1 MVFFHGCGGVRP
13 RLIELYAR
21 VAVARGCRAFSV
33 DSLAHRRWS
42 RAFALSLICSGA
54 VFRGPERAGDVLAAA
69 SGLSRRPD
77 VDATRLM
84 LAGWSHGAWSIMDLM
99 TMPLVRAGEAGLAD
113 PDPTPLAGVRSVF
126 LAYPYGGFAALSR
139 RREWLRRPA
148 VMGLIPRRDHVTRRA
163 DARRLYTTAERGGC
177 ETEVWEMDAGT
188 HAFDEPTTNPPM
200 RHHPEMAAEA
210 RRRFAAFLERTL
222 A

>member
-1 MVFFHGCGGVRP
+1 
-13 RLIELYAR
+13 
-21 VAVARGCRAFSV
+21 
-33 DSLAHRRWS
+33 
-42 RAFALSLICSGA
+42 
-54 VFRGPERAGDVLAAA
+54 
-69 SGLSRRPD
+69 
-77 VDATRLM
+77 
-84 LAGWSHGAWSIMDLM
+84 M
-99 TMPLVRAGEAGLAD
+99 TMPLTQPGEAAVAD
-113 PDPTPLAGVRSVF
+113 PDPALLGGVRSLF

-163 DARRLYTTAERGGC
+163 DARRLYATAERGGC
-177 ETEVWEMDAGT
+177 ETGVWEMDAGT

-200 RHHPEMAAEA
+200 RHHPKMAAEA